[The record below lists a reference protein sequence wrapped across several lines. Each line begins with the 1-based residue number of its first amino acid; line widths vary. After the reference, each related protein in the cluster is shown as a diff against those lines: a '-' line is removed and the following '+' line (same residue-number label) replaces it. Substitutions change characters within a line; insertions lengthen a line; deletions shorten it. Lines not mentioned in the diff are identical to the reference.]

1 MPRWLD
7 EMTEAVSRLVKP
19 GTTEARGRQAA
30 LGAVAYLEP
39 GWYALP
45 TVNRTVDPDNL
56 TDLRLAA
63 SPAEADKGT
72 SYQVIDCVAEAERL
86 RVRVGA
92 HAPRSGLNLFAMQR
106 PAGFLDQSL
115 LDALRALG
123 EPGLAARFIENR
135 LDAVGGTGASEGPF
149 QGAQADA
156 FRACT
161 RAGTALIW
169 GPPGTGKTTVLSRVI
184 DHHLTRGKRV
194 LLVSGTNVAVDNA
207 LQGAVALRNPQPGE
221 LLRVGTPHLATV
233 AKDERV
239 SLSLLVRAKLESAVQ
254 AREDAE
260 RDLVELTAH
269 PVLRS
274 LAELDQRLAG
284 FDESAYQQARERLA
298 NKAAVRQV
306 DDLVAEWQERVHLRA
321 VARSNAENALEAA
334 LADQQRVAPQREALH
349 AADALATELSDLDLL
364 MQRAG
369 VQLHGLQ
376 DRLSTATAERDML
389 RNDSGRIRRR
399 DKKDHARLAENVTA
413 LTHAVNA
420 GIRRLQDLEH
430 DRNAF
435 AISAKPRIEGLRQT
449 AYPIGEA
456 DLHRLDQAVARLRTE
471 AADADRQL
479 ASDRAEYEQTVALRA
494 EAAALPG
501 PTAEDRGLIDSAERH
516 RFPDLALQQVA
527 LRTEAEPLL
536 KRRDELEKRHESLL
550 KKLSRLQSEA
560 EPELIRGAKLVAT
573 TLARLR
579 LNKTVAEG
587 NYDVV
592 LIDEAAAARLPELVV
607 ALAKAGETAVLLGDF
622 CQLGPIPPQ
631 NGPKPEY
638 LRRWLTTD
646 CFAQVGIRTP
656 DAALAHPACAALLTT
671 HRFGP
676 HIVELVN
683 RIAYGGHL
691 RITPDRVHSGD
702 AEIVLVTTDE
712 LAADDG
718 LGLVRKPKSGSG
730 RWWTG
735 GSVVSAALAEHHRG
749 QGESVGVIT
758 PYRAQ
763 VDATRDYLDDQDST
777 HRTSSVEVGTAHS
790 FQGREFDI
798 VIMDLVEDG
807 VQPGWTMSGRLD
819 SDRQFARDGARLLN
833 VGVSRARR
841 RVYVVT
847 SWRSLGQARP
857 GTVLAALHGL
867 AVDGE
872 EPIVKGLRAAQF
884 LGLEP
889 DELPSET
896 SELQQEIWEAFQGHL
911 KWEAIHD
918 EHSYFPAALQAIAEA
933 RHSIWLWSP
942 WYGKRQETLLPYLR
956 DATARG
962 VRTTVFVVGERDS
975 LVRKQLNDKD
985 PQKAADFAA
994 LLPAL
999 RAAVQQV
1006 VHVHDMHQKIMVV
1019 DERTV
1024 FLGSLNTLSHRTRRE
1039 IMTHH
1044 TSARYARSLLEQV
1057 NAEIFSRPP
1066 ACQTCAV
1073 PTELRRSLSDK
1084 KDHYWYWA
1092 CPTKGCATRK
1102 AVFAE
1107 HEHHVPRRGAAG
1119 STAPRRPTG

>member
-7 EMTEAVSRLVKP
+7 EMTEAVSRLVRP
-19 GTTEARGRQAA
+19 GATQGRGRQAA

-45 TVNRTVDPDNL
+45 TANRTVDPDNL
-56 TDLRLAA
+56 TDLRLAT
-63 SPAEADKGT
+63 SPAEAANGT
-72 SYQVIDCVAEAERL
+72 AYQVIDCVAEAERL

-92 HAPRSGLNLFAMQR
+92 HAPRSGLSLFATQR

-123 EPGLAARFIENR
+123 EPGLAARFIDND
-135 LDAVGGTGASEGPF
+135 LHAVDATGADEGPF

-161 RAGTALIW
+161 RPGTALVW
-169 GPPGTGKTTVLSRVI
+169 GPPGTGKTTVLARVI
-184 DHHLTRGKRV
+184 DHHVTRGRRV

-207 LQGAVALRNPQPGE
+207 LQGAVTLRNPPPGE
-221 LLRVGTPHLATV
+221 LLRVGTPHLASV
-233 AKDERV
+233 ANDPRV
-239 SLSLLVRAKLESAVQ
+239 SLSLLVRAKLEDAVQ
-254 AREDAE
+254 EREEAE
-260 RDLVELTAH
+260 SDLVELTAH
-269 PVLRS
+269 PVLRG
-274 LAELDQRLAG
+274 LAELEKRLSG
-284 FDESAYQQARERLA
+284 FDEAAYQQALERLA
-298 NKAAVRQV
+298 NETAVRQA
-306 DDLVAEWQERVHLRA
+306 DDQITEWQERNR
-321 VARSNAENALEAA
+321 RGTAA
-334 LADQQRVAPQREALH
+334 LAAAERALDQALTDQKRVAPQREALQ
-349 AADALATELSDLDLL
+349 AAAALATELDDLDLVI
-364 MQRAG
+364 QRARAH
-369 VQLHGLQ
+369 QHGLE
-376 DRLSTATAERDML
+376 DRLSTAAAERDAL

-399 DKKDHARLAENVTA
+399 DKKEYARLDDRVTA
-413 LTHAVNA
+413 LEQALNA
-420 GIRRLQDLEH
+420 ELRRIQDLER

-435 AISAKPRIEGLRQT
+435 AAGAKPRIAGLRQT
-449 AYPIGEA
+449 AYPVDDAE
-456 DLHRLDQAVARLRTE
+456 LQRLDQEVALRRTQAE
-471 AADADRQL
+471 DADRHL
-479 ASDRAEYEQTVALRA
+479 GSVRAAEERA
-494 EAAALPG
+494 VSRRAAAAALPG
-501 PTAEDRGLIDSAERH
+501 PTEEERTLVASAERH
-516 RFPDLALQQVA
+516 QLPRISRQLKA
-527 LRTEAEPLL
+527 LRTEAEPLV
-536 KRRDELEKRHESLL
+536 KQREELEKRHEALL
-550 KKLSRLQSEA
+550 KRLARLQSEA

-579 LNKTVAEG
+579 LNKSVAEG
-587 NYDVV
+587 SYDVV

-607 ALAKAGETAVLLGDF
+607 ALSKARETAVLLGDF
-622 CQLGPIPPQ
+622 CQLGPIPPLD
-631 NGPKPEY
+631 GPGQEH

-656 DAALAHPACAALLTT
+656 DTALAHPACAALLTT

-691 RITPDRVHSGD
+691 RISPGRVHSGD

-712 LAADDG
+712 LADDDG

-735 GSVVSAALAEHHRG
+735 GSVISAALAEHHRG

-777 HRTSSVEVGTAHS
+777 RHPTSVDVGTAHS

-807 VQPGWTMSGRLD
+807 IQPGWAMSGKLD
-819 SDRQFARDGARLLN
+819 SDKPFARDGARLLN

-847 SWRSLGQARP
+847 SWRSLRRAKP
-857 GTVLAALHGL
+857 GTVLTALHDL
-867 AVDGE
+867 AVEGRD
-872 EPIVKGLRAAQF
+872 PMVKGLRAARY
-884 LGLEP
+884 LGLEA
-889 DELPSET
+889 DELPPDT
-896 SELQQEIWEAFQGHL
+896 SELHQEIWEAFEGHL
-911 KWEAIHD
+911 KWEAVYD

-942 WYGKRQETLLPYLR
+942 WYGKRQQTLLPYLR
-956 DATARG
+956 DATSRG
-962 VRTTVFVVGERDS
+962 VRTTVFVVGDRDS
-975 LVRKQLNDKD
+975 LVRNRLNHKN
-985 PQKAADFAA
+985 PQKAADFAM

-999 RAAVQQV
+999 KAAVQQV
-1006 VHVHDMHQKIMVV
+1006 VHVHDMHQKIMIV

-1024 FLGSLNTLSHRTRRE
+1024 FLGSLNTLSHQTRRE
-1039 IMTHH
+1039 IMTRH
-1044 TSARYARSLLEQV
+1044 TSARYARSLLEHE
-1057 NAEIFSRPP
+1057 NAEVFSRPP
-1066 ACQTCAV
+1066 ACRTCAI
-1073 PTELRRSLSDK
+1073 PTELRRSLSGK

-1092 CPTKGCATRK
+1092 CPTKGCKTRK

-1107 HEHHVPRRGAAG
+1107 HARHVAGRSAGGASAPSRR
-1119 STAPRRPTG
+1119 TR